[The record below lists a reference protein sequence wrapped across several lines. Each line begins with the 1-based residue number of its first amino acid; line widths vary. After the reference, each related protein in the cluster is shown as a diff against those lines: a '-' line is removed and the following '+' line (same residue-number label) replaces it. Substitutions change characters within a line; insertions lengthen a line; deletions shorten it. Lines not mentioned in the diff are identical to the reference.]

1 MTSLPA
7 AVNYLIPG
15 LMPDDHPNRSLSLTS
30 ASSRTWVSSALELPC
45 LFNAILVACS
55 IERDFLRHSK
65 LHLESPYVLSKKLL
79 VIQKLN
85 EFISDPK
92 NALRDE
98 VLLTILVLASH
109 DALEAKEEER
119 KPFNSPMKTMQW
131 LNIYGN
137 CTYTPTHMKA
147 LYDLVNMRGGL
158 EVIKLPC
165 MAEMIVL

>member
-1 MTSLPA
+1 
-7 AVNYLIPG
+7 
-15 LMPDDHPNRSLSLTS
+15 MPDDHPNRSLSLTS

-45 LFNAILVACS
+45 LFNGILLACS

-65 LHLESPYVLSKKLL
+65 LLLESPYVLSKRLL

-109 DALEAKEEER
+109 DALEAKEETR

-131 LNIYGN
+131 LNLYGN